1 MSGSAVGTGIG
12 PGPRSDSRAA
22 GIALFICTLM
32 LFAGYDAFC
41 KHMLQFYPAPFVNL
55 MRYCAIG
62 TIATV
67 WLWRAGALR
76 FWRTGHRGLLLL
88 RGTMLSIVATCF
100 MTALIWMP
108 LAEATAIYF
117 TAPLVMV
124 ALSSAVL
131 GERVARSRWAAVGI
145 GFAGM
150 LLIVRPGND
159 LPLLGTVLM
168 AVAAFC
174 YAVFQLLT
182 RRLAPLV
189 PSAVQYA
196 YMALLCFIVTAVPAP
211 FFWPAQPVP
220 LPDLLL
226 LLAAGACSGA
236 GQLLLL
242 AAFRR
247 VDAATL
253 APLNYLQL
261 LMAVAISSLWFARP
275 PDAIASVGI
284 ALIVAAGLY
293 LSRARPT
300 PVPGRPSSSP
310 RLQP

>member
-1 MSGSAVGTGIG
+1 MNASGQ
-12 PGPRSDSRAA
+12 RQDSRAA
-22 GIALFICTLM
+22 GIAMFICALT

-55 MRYCAIG
+55 MRYCAVG
-62 TIATV
+62 TIAV
-67 WLWRAGALR
+67 GVLWRADALQL
-76 FWRTGHRGLLLL
+76 WRTPHRGLLIL
-88 RGTMLSIVATCF
+88 RGSMLAIVATCF

-124 ALSSAVL
+124 ALSNLVL
-131 GERVARSRWAAVGI
+131 GERVPPSRWAAVAI

-150 LLIVRPGND
+150 LLIVRPGNE

-168 AVAAFC
+168 AVSAVC
-174 YAVFQLLT
+174 YAIFQLLT

-189 PSAVQYA
+189 PNALQYG
-196 YMALLCFIVTAVPAP
+196 YMALICFIATALPAP

-220 LPDLLL
+220 LHDVLLML
-226 LLAAGACSGA
+226 GAAVVSGTA
-236 GQLLLL
+236 QLLLL
-242 AAFRR
+242 AAFKR
-247 VDAATL
+247 VEAVTL

-261 LMAVAISSLWFARP
+261 LMAVAISSVWFARP

-284 ALIVAAGLY
+284 ALIIAAGLY
-293 LSRARPT
+293 LSRSRPA
-300 PVPGRPSSSP
+300 PIAGLPQAK
-310 RLQP
+310 LQS